1 MRGDKVAARHWDEQA
16 LKRLGKLLEA
26 RREELDP
33 RYHVRKVFAA
43 ERGIHLRKAA
53 DLENGWRGDFP
64 PQTLKEE
71 FAPAYG
77 VTFESVLEV
86 LEDDGDLVAA
96 EGAPPHKPRDRR
108 PATRQRKRTLPV
120 IASINAAPGIGPY
133 RAAVDAE
140 RDGWEARE
148 DWDELTG
155 DELRT
160 LMDEL
165 WIWADPKLNEDE
177 KRSLVAYRRLEWD
190 KAVRSSQ
197 ESAGLRRA

>member
-33 RYHVRKVFAA
+33 RYHVRKIFAA

-108 PATRQRKRTLPV
+108 PAAAPRRRTLPV

-133 RAAVDAE
+133 RVAVDAE
-140 RDGWEARE
+140 RDSDGWEARDE
-148 DWDELTG
+148 DEM
-155 DELRT
+155 R
-160 LMDEL
+160 
-165 WIWADPKLNEDE
+165 IFADPKLAEAE
-177 KRSLVAYRRLEWD
+177 KRSLVAYRRMEWD
-190 KAVRSSQ
+190 KAVRSSR
-197 ESAGLRRA
+197 ESAG